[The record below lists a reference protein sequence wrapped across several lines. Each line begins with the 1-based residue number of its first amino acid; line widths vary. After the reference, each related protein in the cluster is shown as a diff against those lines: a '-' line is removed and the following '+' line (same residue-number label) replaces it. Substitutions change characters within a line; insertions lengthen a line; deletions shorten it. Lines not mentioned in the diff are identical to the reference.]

1 MPQKARVDFHHHCTL
16 IISATVQ
23 NPGWFARARRA
34 LAARE
39 EGDHPSTMEVNGATF
54 PPRVSLRFTACSDPF
69 RQVRCR
75 TAKALPCGVFNSSN
89 HSIMDI
95 QIATLCDFAADYNGK
110 LVISGTFD
118 TLAARAVPVVHP
130 SCALA
135 MRFCFTPEDAGR
147 HKLSINIINEDGEP
161 LDPNNM
167 PIEPEFEV
175 ALPKNVPFLT
185 RNIVMN
191 LQGLRFPESGIY
203 SIDIGCDGEILVRL
217 PLRIVQVTQGPNGE
231 QQMS

>member
-1 MPQKARVDFHHHCTL
+1 MRNQTMFWDVFGRLARSEETGFSGRL
-16 IISATVQ
+16 
-23 NPGWFARARRA
+23 FALYAGPRS
-34 LAARE
+34 LQTSDPAAR
-39 EGDHPSTMEVNGATF
+39 NA
-54 PPRVSLRFTACSDPF
+54 
-69 RQVRCR
+69 
-75 TAKALPCGVFNSSN
+75 CGVTQTIHPN
-89 HSIMDI
+89 HPLMDI

-147 HKLSINIINEDGEP
+147 HKLSINIINEDGES

-175 ALPKNVPFLT
+175 QLPKNVPFLT

-191 LQGLRFPESGIY
+191 LQGLRFEEDGIY

-231 QQMS
+231 TQMA

>member
-1 MPQKARVDFHHHCTL
+1 MAMGVAGERDVCAFGFFALYGPT
-16 IISATVQ
+16 
-23 NPGWFARARRA
+23 GWLQTRAAAGRETDWKPSRR
-34 LAARE
+34 RY
-39 EGDHPSTMEVNGATF
+39 
-54 PPRVSLRFTACSDPF
+54 
-69 RQVRCR
+69 
-75 TAKALPCGVFNSSN
+75 LPKFIPT
-89 HSIMDI
+89 SIMDI

-130 SCALA
+130 ACALA

-147 HKLSINIINEDGEP
+147 HKLSINIINEDGES

-191 LQGLRFPESGIY
+191 LQGLRFPETGIY

-231 QQMS
+231 SQMA

>member
-1 MPQKARVDFHHHCTL
+1 LWILCALRWAA
-16 IISATVQ
+16 ISSDKT
-23 NPGWFARARRA
+23 ARRMKTMG
-34 LAARE
+34 RISKPSH
-39 EGDHPSTMEVNGATF
+39 HP
-54 PPRVSLRFTACSDPF
+54 
-69 RQVRCR
+69 
-75 TAKALPCGVFNSSN
+75 
-89 HSIMDI
+89 IMDI

-130 SCALA
+130 MCALA

-147 HKLSINIINEDGEP
+147 HKLSINIINEDGES

-175 ALPKNVPFLT
+175 QLPKNVPFLT

-191 LQGLRFPESGIY
+191 LQGLRFEEAGIY

-231 QQMS
+231 QIA